1 MLLIGQ
7 YDSPFVRRVGIAL
20 TLYGMAFRHEG
31 PSVFRNADEIAR
43 HNPLRRVP
51 TLVLDDG
58 LALTDS
64 MAILDVLDDM
74 AGRDRALFPPTGRPR
89 WEAQR
94 VAALACGLAEKAVSL
109 FYEQAL
115 HEVTSDL
122 WEQRCRAQIGDTL
135 GRLEAD
141 WATRPGPFWGGEAI
155 GHADIAL
162 ACVWRFTQEAHPGL
176 IANGRH
182 PRLAEL
188 AARCEALPAFGA
200 IAQPFSPPAKSGRG

>member
-20 TLYGMAFRHEG
+20 TLYGMPFRQEG
-31 PSVFRNADEIAR
+31 PSVFRNADQIAR

-74 AGRDRALFPPTGRPR
+74 AGRDRALFPVAGRPR

-94 VAALACGLAEKAVSL
+94 AAALACGMAEKAVSL
-109 FYEQAL
+109 FYERAL

-122 WEQRCRAQIGDTL
+122 WEQRCIAQILDTL
-135 GRLEAD
+135 DRLEAD
-141 WATRPGPFWGGEAI
+141 WAARPGPFWDGGAI
-155 GHADIAL
+155 GHADIAM
-162 ACVWRFTQEAHPGL
+162 ACAWRFTQEAHPEL
-176 IANGRH
+176 IPNGRH
-182 PRLAEL
+182 PHLEAL
-188 AARCEALPAFGA
+188 AARCEALPAFQA
-200 IAQPFSPPAKSGRG
+200 VSQPFAPPARSGQG